1 MGQPNQGG
9 PNEGLQQ
16 PQGGQGGPPGGLQQP
31 VVMNRRDPRR
41 QPKQVRVFF
50 FILEYKICF

>member
-9 PNEGLQQ
+9 PPGGLQQ
-16 PQGGQGGPPGGLQQP
+16 PQTGPPGGLQQP

-41 QPKQVRVFF
+41 QPKQVRFF
-50 FILEYKICF
+50 FILEY

>member
-9 PNEGLQQ
+9 PPGGLQQ
-16 PQGGQGGPPGGLQQP
+16 PQGGPPGGLQQP

-41 QPKQVRVFF
+41 QPKQVRFF
-50 FILEYKICF
+50 FILED

>member
-9 PNEGLQQ
+9 PPGGLQQ

-41 QPKQVRVFF
+41 QPKQV
-50 FILEYKICF
+50 